1 MGKTPRL
8 QWKQALITLAVALVV
23 AFILNWGILKL
34 FGEKSPYRAQHGL
47 VGIAL
52 LMGFVFIH
60 PAKEENS
67 AKAVGFFAF
76 ALIPSYL
83 GTVFPDLD
91 IRLCGIGCHR
101 NPLFHSGLSFLILL
115 CLVRHQGVF
124 LQTLAIGYGL
134 GQADI
139 FSLTM
144 ASALNRFVFLISI
157 PALIFGLL
165 IRTPFDQFNGLALA
179 GFAAI
184 ELVMYSAGY
193 LIARLIFKR
202 QTREALLIGLSTAFA
217 NHLLFVLPIA
227 ITLFGESAT
236 TPIIAI
242 ATVDALFIYGGT
254 LLLMDALS
262 ESGASIPRLLK
273 AFSKNPQIWAT
284 VGGLVIGLAGINLP
298 DGIHVFTKFAGN
310 TAAPCSLFALGV
322 VLSQQANNDELA
334 LPLAIGGLKL
344 IVYPL
349 LVWALLFN
357 FLAIEPAWSN
367 PAMMVAAAP
376 SSAMAFVLALN
387 YQVPVKAI
395 ATTIL
400 ITMIGSLAT
409 VTYFSGF

>member
-1 MGKTPRL
+1 MTDIL
-8 QWKQALITLAVALVV
+8 VSAVLP
-23 AFILNWGILKL
+23 I
-34 FGEKSPYRAQHGL
+34 
-47 VGIAL
+47 
-52 LMGFVFIH
+52 
-60 PAKEENS
+60 
-67 AKAVGFFAF
+67 F
-76 ALIPSYL
+76 ALMA
-83 GTVFPDLD
+83 V
-91 IRLCGIGCHR
+91 
-101 NPLFHSGLSFLILL
+101 
-115 CLVRHQGVF
+115 
-124 LQTLAIGYGL
+124 GYGL

-139 FSLTM
+139 FSPTM
-144 ASALNRFVFLISI
+144 ASAVNRFVFLISI

-262 ESGASIPRLLK
+262 ETGASIPRLLK